1 MTRCFA
7 NHSLVKVV
15 MIMLFY
21 KYKPEKKYIKLSDL
35 IRENDLDARRV
46 YEWVRLLEAEGEMRF
61 EKTPLGRRKITKEQ
75 SELIIECQ
83 MLEEV
88 FGNWKEV
95 FYVIRNSDLYQ
106 KIINE
111 EEGEEEY
118 KNFRGLKN
126 VVWRKY

>member
-1 MTRCFA
+1 
-7 NHSLVKVV
+7 

-61 EKTPLGRRKITKEQ
+61 EKTPFGRRKITKEQ

-83 MLEEV
+83 MLADV
-88 FGNWKEV
+88 FSRCKEIL
-95 FYVIRNSDLYQ
+95 YVIRNSDLYQ
-106 KIINE
+106 QIITE
-111 EEGEEEY
+111 EEGEE
-118 KNFRGLKN
+118 
-126 VVWRKY
+126 